1 MKKFFFIIIA
11 SYAYIFLVELIISY
25 YFNPF
30 LNQYKSSIKL
40 KNEVQLSLNDSRS
53 TLEYYLDNKNKNIV
67 LQTHG
72 DLIYDNNQEPF
83 FALTGL
89 SNVSTILCNETGNY
103 ITYKSDRFGFNNNDD
118 KWNNK
123 KADSIFLGDSFTH
136 GFCVT
141 RDKNFVS
148 SYEKKTKMKSLNLG
162 LSGYGPMEYYA
173 IYNEFVKKIKPKKVF
188 FIWAES
194 NDLYN
199 FNQVYKNNKILKSYL
214 IRNFNQNL
222 WEKQKFVDKNAR
234 KRLDELKIE
243 EKNQNGNIFSKIKL
257 FHIRSYMSFLL
268 RNYNYNSLSNIK
280 NLEFILVDM
289 KKQSEIWGGKFYFV
303 YLPTFYRYE
312 GKMEKKYDN
321 VKSVLNQLCTDN
333 EIDFIDIDRHIRNN
347 IEDPLSLFPFKRN
360 NHYNSKGHE
369 IIARKLSKIN

>member
-11 SYAYIFLVELIISY
+11 SYAYIFIIELIISY

-40 KNEVQLSLNDSRS
+40 KDEIRRTLIDSRT
-53 TLEYYLDNKNKNIV
+53 TLEYYLDNKNKSIV

-72 DLIYDNNQEPF
+72 ELIYDNNQEPF

-89 SNVSTILCNETGNY
+89 SNISTILCNVTGNY
-103 ITYKSDRFGFNNNDD
+103 ITYKSDRFGFNNNDNKWKD
-118 KWNNK
+118 KK
-123 KADSIFLGDSFTH
+123 VDSVFLGDSFTH

-141 RDKNFVS
+141 RDKNFIS
-148 SYEKKTKMKSLNLG
+148 NYEKKTNSKSLNLG

-173 IYNEFVKKIKPKKVF
+173 IFKEFVVKIKPKKVF
-188 FIWAES
+188 FIWSES

-199 FNQVYKNNKILKSYL
+199 FNQVYENNEILRNYL
-214 IRNFNQNL
+214 INNFNQNL
-222 WEKQKFVDKNAR
+222 WEKQKLVDKNA
-234 KRLDELKIE
+234 KQRLSQLKIE
-243 EKNQNGNIFSKIKL
+243 KKSRNGKFFSKIKL
-257 FHIRSYMSFLL
+257 FHIRSYIAFLYK
-268 RNYNYNSLSNIK
+268 NYNYNSLSNIDDLK
-280 NLEFILVDM
+280 LIILNM
-289 KKQSEIWGGKFYFV
+289 KKQSELWGGKFYFV

-321 VKSVLNQLCTDN
+321 IKSALNQLCTNN
-333 EIDFIDIDRHIRNN
+333 EINFIDIDKHIKNT

-369 IIARKLSKIN
+369 IISVELSKIN